1 MSDDPQQ
8 IRAQARQAAAL
19 AVRARAAAAA
29 VAANAGV
36 QWRSVGADRYR
47 ERLADRARDFRAR
60 ADDLDRLSRLL
71 LSHARHVEDHE
82 RAIGAAVDGAKDVV
96 KAVSPMGSL
105 L

>member
-1 MSDDPQQ
+1 MSDDPAQ

-19 AVRARAAAAA
+19 ATRARAAAVA
-29 VAANAGV
+29 VSGNAGV

-47 ERLADRARDFRAR
+47 QRLTDRARDFRAR

-82 RAIGAAVDGAKDVV
+82 RAVGSVVDGVKNVAKV
-96 KAVSPMGSL
+96 VSPAGL
-105 L
+105 GL